1 MAFVQAMMMNTT
13 DETKKGVNGA
23 DVYTE
28 KGVGDYRVSLFTT
41 LVRGQSYTYLNDHI
55 QKVFAEMDEEA
66 QKDLFVM
73 AFQTR
78 DVRGGKG
85 EKKLFYNFFLSLLRQ
100 DREVA
105 VKLLPLIPEYGC
117 WRDMWEIL
125 NMIPELEQEIFSVVL
140 GVWNKDMAYVL
151 NGESSKLS
159 LLAKWLPREGSG
171 TYPGMAQKMAK
182 ALYPSQTSDR
192 KRMVQYR
199 KKVSAMNKALKT
211 VEINMCG
218 RSWAEIRPEAVPG
231 RCLKTNR
238 RAFLNQNRD
247 ATEPILRDD
256 LRFPDSEDR
265 NTCRQHFLEFIDAVK
280 AGKKKAHGA
289 DVVMPHELVS
299 QVKDYQVS
307 QSEGDLIQ
315 AQWNSIREKT
325 LELGGLGK
333 CVPMCDFSGSMDG
346 LPKVISLALGIL
358 ISEVNHASFKDHI
371 LTFDAEPKWH
381 SFAGL
386 TTLEEKVDSIGRD
399 LGQGLNTN
407 FYKACMSILEKM
419 KEHRVPVGEEPEDL
433 IVLTDMGFD
442 DACHVRSAYDSN
454 DEETDSS
461 HWKGQLVMIRE
472 AFQQAGEE
480 VWGTGQGWKP
490 PRIVIWNLRAAF
502 NDFHAKADQDGVLQ
516 LSGWS
521 PSMLKAL
528 QAKGV
533 QVRTPYEGMRQIL
546 DNERYDPIRAVWE
559 EVHGASEAAG
569 ASDESAEDAK
579 TA

>member
-1 MAFVQAMMMNTT
+1 MAFVQAMTMNTT
-13 DETKKGVNGA
+13 EETKKGVNGA

-28 KGVGDYRVSLFTT
+28 KGVGDYRVSLFAT
-41 LVRGQSYTYLNDHI
+41 LVRGQTYTYLNDHI
-55 QKVFAEMDEEA
+55 QKVFAEMGAEA

-85 EKKLFYNFFLSLLRQ
+85 EKKLFYNFFLSLLRH

-105 VKLLPLIPEYGC
+105 VALLPLVPEYGC
-117 WRDMWEIL
+117 WRDVWEIL
-125 NMIPELEQEIFSVVL
+125 NMIPELEQEIFAVVL
-140 GVWNKDMAYVL
+140 GVWNKDTEHFKS
-151 NGESSKLS
+151 GEAPKMS

-171 TYPGMAQKMAK
+171 TYPGMAQKVAK
-182 ALYPSQTSDR
+182 ALYPKETSDR
-192 KRMVQYR
+192 KRMIQYR
-199 KKVSAMNKALKT
+199 KAVSAMNKALKT

-280 AGKKKAHGA
+280 EGKKKAHGA
-289 DVVMPHELVS
+289 DVIMPHELVS
-299 QVKDYQVS
+299 QVKDYHVS

-333 CVPMCDFSGSMDG
+333 CVPMCDFSGSMKG

-386 TTLEEKVDSIGRD
+386 TTMEEKVDSIGDR

-407 FYKACMSILEKM
+407 FYKACMSILAKM

-442 DACHVRSAYDSN
+442 DACREHKDYGMTLVNDMPSVEDSP
-454 DEETDSS
+454 EWE
-461 HWKGQLVMIRE
+461 GQLTMIRE
-472 AFQQAGEE
+472 AFQKVGEE
-480 VWGTGQGWKP
+480 VWGEGQGWKP

-559 EVHGASEAAG
+559 KVHGTNEVAG
-569 ASDESAEDAK
+569 AKAA
-579 TA
+579 

>member
-1 MAFVQAMMMNTT
+1 MAFVQAMTMNTSE
-13 DETKKGVNGA
+13 ETKKGVNGA

-28 KGVGDYRVSLFTT
+28 KGVGDYRVTLFTT
-41 LVRGQSYTYLNDHI
+41 LVRGQTYTYLNGHI

-85 EKKLFYNFFLSLLRQ
+85 EKKLFYNFFLSLLRH

-105 VKLLPLIPEYGC
+105 LKLLPLIPEYGC
-117 WRDMWEIL
+117 WRDMWEIMNMLPEIEHDILSIVL
-125 NMIPELEQEIFSVVL
+125 NI
-140 GVWNKDMAYVL
+140 WNKDTEYCK
-151 NGESSKLS
+151 NGEAPKMS

-182 ALYPSQTSDR
+182 ALYPNETSDR
-192 KRMVQYR
+192 KRMIQYR
-199 KKVSAMNKALKT
+199 KAVSAMNNALKT

-231 RCLKTNR
+231 RCLKNHR
-238 RAFLNQNRD
+238 RAFLNQNRE

-265 NTCRQHFLEFIDAVK
+265 NTCRRHFLEFIEAVK
-280 AGKKKAHGA
+280 EGKKKAHGA
-289 DVVMPHELVS
+289 DVVMPHELAS
-299 QVKDYQVS
+299 QVRQYELSK
-307 QSEGDLIQ
+307 SEGDLIQ

-346 LPKVISLALGIL
+346 LPKEISLALGIL
-358 ISEVNHASFKDHI
+358 ISEVNHTSFKDHI

-386 TTLEEKVDSIGRD
+386 SSLEEKVDSIGDR

-407 FYKACMSILEKM
+407 FYKACMSILAKM

-442 DACHVRSAYDSN
+442 AAVGHKRDYYDS
-454 DEETDSS
+454 DEESKEEESS
-461 HWKGQLVMIRE
+461 EWKGQIAMIHE
-472 AFQQAGEE
+472 AFQKAGEE
-480 VWGTGQGWKP
+480 VWGEGQGWKP
-490 PRIVIWNLRAAF
+490 PRIVIWNLRATF
-502 NDFHAKADQDGVLQ
+502 NDFHARADQDGVLQ

-546 DNERYDPIRAVWE
+546 DNERYDPIRTVWE
-559 EVHGASEAAG
+559 KIHGTKVA
-569 ASDESAEDAK
+569 
-579 TA
+579 